1 MSQYTNE
8 LHIGYKKAVTSF
20 LDAYPEKKLLS
31 RSKDIDSFFRVCA
44 ITLWNC
50 FDVDIPTCTGAIN
63 EIYCKETE
71 RRVYVESEIKVAYS
85 EIPGK
90 SVNIKI
96 PSFFCDIVDYD
107 ISHNTN
113 FSRRFAA
120 GMQVIL
126 LTFTLIDQKVSFDEA
141 RMVSKFYQTLI
152 DYCDAKNVAFYKND
166 VDPFSYV
173 AKIDDDNETR
183 IMSVKA
189 NKQHVTEN
197 DDWFEELNSLIG
209 LKNVKSEINE
219 IANFA
224 KVQKIRKEK
233 NLPLTSMSYHLVFTG
248 NPGTGKTTVAR
259 LVAKIYKHLGIVSK
273 GQLVE
278 ADSSDLVAGYVGQ
291 TAIKTRELVKK
302 AIGGV
307 LFIDEAYTI
316 TENEQGYGQEA
327 VDTLLKLM
335 EDYRDDLVVIVAG
348 YPDLMEKF
356 INSNP
361 GLKSRFNRYI
371 QFEDYNCE
379 ELYDIFKL
387 LCNENKYVISEDAKN
402 EIKKC
407 LEYIKDE
414 SGKDFGNGRDVR
426 NYFESV
432 ISKQATRLSKTE
444 SITDDD
450 LSLINYNDVKL
461 DHNSDENNLESILSD
476 INNLIGLNAVK
487 NEISELVSLV
497 KMQQNRKSQGL
508 VIPNISLHLVFEGSP
523 GTGKT
528 TVARY
533 IAKVYKALGL
543 LSKGQL
549 VETDRSGLVAGYVGQ
564 TAIKVNEMVGKAI
577 GGVLFID
584 EAYTLV
590 SKNDDFGQEAID
602 TILKAM
608 EDYRENLVV
617 VVAGYD
623 ELMDNFINSNPGL
636 KSRFNRYIHFDN
648 YTSDEML
655 AIFKMLCIKNQ
666 YIIKDNASEILKT
679 FFESVSSEKLGNGRG
694 VRNIFEKA
702 VTAQAKRLSRY
713 NADSEKIAEF
723 SAEDIQF
730 AIANIGGNEHE

>member
-8 LHIGYKKAVTSF
+8 LHIGYRKAVNSF
-20 LDAYPEKKLLS
+20 LDAYPDRTLLS
-31 RSKDIDSFFRVCA
+31 CSKDIDSFFRVCA
-44 ITLWNC
+44 ITLWNR
-50 FDVDIPTCTGAIN
+50 FGVDIPTCTNAIN

-71 RRVYVESEIKVAYS
+71 RRVYAETEIKAAYS
-85 EIPGK
+85 EISGK
-90 SVNIKI
+90 KVNIKI

-107 ISHNTN
+107 ASHNTN
-113 FSRRFAA
+113 FSRRFAV

-126 LTFTLIDQKVSFDEA
+126 LTFTLIDQEVSFDEA
-141 RMVSKFYQTLI
+141 RMISKFYQTLI
-152 DYCDAKNVAFYKND
+152 DYCDEKKVAFYKND
-166 VDPFSYV
+166 VDPFSFV
-173 AKIDDDNETR
+173 AKTDNNKTKPA
-183 IMSVKA
+183 SVKA
-189 NKQHVTEN
+189 EKCQVT
-197 DDWFEELNSLIG
+197 DDKDYFEELNNLIG
-209 LKNVKSEINE
+209 LKNVKAEINE

-224 KVQKIRKEK
+224 KVQKMRKEK
-233 NLPLTSMSYHLVFTG
+233 NLPLAPMSYHLVFTG

-259 LVAKIYKHLGIVSK
+259 LIAKIYKNLGIISK

-291 TAIKTRELVKK
+291 TAIKTGELVKK
-302 AIGGV
+302 AVGGV

-348 YPDLMEKF
+348 YPELMKKF
-356 INSNP
+356 INANP

-371 QFEDYNCE
+371 QFEDYNNE
-379 ELYDIFKL
+379 ELYEIFNL
-387 LCNENKYVISEDAKN
+387 LCSKNKYVISEDAKP
-402 EIKKC
+402 EIKKY
-407 LEYIKDE
+407 LEHMKDA
-414 SGKDFGNGRDVR
+414 SRKDFGNGRDVR

-432 ISKQATRLSKTE
+432 ISKQATRLSE
-444 SITDDD
+444 AENITDED
-450 LSLINYNDVKL
+450 LSLITYDDVKWN
-461 DHNSDENNLESILSD
+461 HNSDENDLDSILSD
-476 INNLIGLNAVK
+476 INSLIGLSAVK

-508 VIPNISLHLVFEGSP
+508 AVPNISLHLVFTGSP

-543 LSKGQL
+543 LTKGQL

-564 TAIKVNEMVGKAI
+564 TAIKVNELVEKAI

-602 TILKAM
+602 TLLKAM

-617 VVAGYD
+617 IVAGYD
-623 ELMDNFINSNPGL
+623 ELMDKFINSNPGL

-666 YIIKDNASEILKT
+666 YTLKDNVSEILKT
-679 FFESVSSEKLGNGRG
+679 FFESVSSEKIENGRG

-702 VTAQAKRLSRY
+702 VTAQAKRLSQCD
-713 NADSEKIAEF
+713 ADSEKIAEF
-723 SAEDIQF
+723 STEDIQF
-730 AIANIGGNEHE
+730 ATKNIRS

>member
-8 LHIGYKKAVTSF
+8 LHIGYRKAVSSF
-20 LDAYPEKKLLS
+20 LDAYPDRTLLS

-44 ITLWNC
+44 IALWNG
-50 FDVDIPTCTGAIN
+50 FGVDIPTCTNAIN

-71 RRVYVESEIKVAYS
+71 RRVYAETEIKAAYS
-85 EIPGK
+85 EISDK
-90 SVNIKI
+90 KVNIKI

-107 ISHNTN
+107 ASHNTN
-113 FSRRFAA
+113 FSRRFAV

-126 LTFTLIDQKVSFDEA
+126 LTFTLIDQEVSFDEA
-141 RMVSKFYQTLI
+141 RMISKFYQTLT
-152 DYCDAKNVAFYKND
+152 DYCDEKKVVFYKND
-166 VDPFSYV
+166 VDPFSFV
-173 AKIDDDNETR
+173 EKTNNNKTKPA
-183 IMSVKA
+183 SVKTEKRQITD
-189 NKQHVTEN
+189 NK
-197 DDWFEELNSLIG
+197 DCFEELNNLIG
-209 LKNVKSEINE
+209 LKNVKAEINE

-224 KVQKIRKEK
+224 KVQKMRKEK
-233 NLPLTSMSYHLVFTG
+233 NLPLSPMSYHLVFTG

-259 LVAKIYKHLGIVSK
+259 LVAKIYKNLGIISK

-291 TAIKTRELVKK
+291 TAIKTGELVKK
-302 AIGGV
+302 AVGGV

-348 YPDLMEKF
+348 YPELMKKF

-371 QFEDYNCE
+371 QFEDYNNE
-379 ELYDIFKL
+379 ELYDIFNL
-387 LCNENKYVISEDAKN
+387 LCNKNKYVISENAKP
-402 EIKKC
+402 EIKKY
-407 LEYIKDE
+407 LEHMRDAN
-414 SGKDFGNGRDVR
+414 GKDFGNGRDVR

-432 ISKQATRLSKTE
+432 ISKQATRLSE
-444 SITDDD
+444 AENITDED
-450 LSLINYNDVKL
+450 LSLITYDDVKWN
-461 DHNSDENNLESILSD
+461 HNSDENDLDSILSD
-476 INNLIGLNAVK
+476 INSLIGLSAVK

-508 VIPNISLHLVFEGSP
+508 AVPNISLHLVFTGSP

-564 TAIKVNEMVGKAI
+564 TAIKVNEMVEKAI

-602 TILKAM
+602 TLLKSM

-617 VVAGYD
+617 IVAGYD
-623 ELMDNFINSNPGL
+623 EWMDKFINSNPGL
-636 KSRFNRYIHFDN
+636 KSRFNRYIHFEN

-666 YIIKDNASEILKT
+666 YTLKDNASEILKT
-679 FFESVSSEKLGNGRG
+679 FFESVSSEEIGNGRG

-702 VTAQAKRLSRY
+702 VTAQAKRLSLCD
-713 NADSEKIAEF
+713 ADSEKIAEF
-723 SAEDIQF
+723 STEDIQF
-730 AIANIGGNEHE
+730 AIKNIRG

>member
-8 LHIGYKKAVTSF
+8 LHIGYRKAVNSF
-20 LDAYPEKKLLS
+20 LDAYPDRTLLS
-31 RSKDIDSFFRVCA
+31 CSKDIDSFFRVCA
-44 ITLWNC
+44 ITLWNR
-50 FDVDIPTCTGAIN
+50 FGVDIPTCTNAIN

-71 RRVYVESEIKVAYS
+71 RRVYAETEIKAAYS
-85 EIPGK
+85 EISGK
-90 SVNIKI
+90 KVNIKI

-107 ISHNTN
+107 ASHNTN
-113 FSRRFAA
+113 FSRRFAV

-126 LTFTLIDQKVSFDEA
+126 LTFTLIDQEVSFDEA
-141 RMVSKFYQTLI
+141 RMISKFYQTLI
-152 DYCDAKNVAFYKND
+152 DYCDEKKVAFYKND
-166 VDPFSYV
+166 VDPFSFV
-173 AKIDDDNETR
+173 AKTDNNKTKPA
-183 IMSVKA
+183 SVKA
-189 NKQHVTEN
+189 EKCQVT
-197 DDWFEELNSLIG
+197 DDKDYFEELNNLIG
-209 LKNVKSEINE
+209 LKNVKAEINE

-224 KVQKIRKEK
+224 KVQKMRKEK
-233 NLPLTSMSYHLVFTG
+233 NLPLAPMSYHLVFTG

-259 LVAKIYKHLGIVSK
+259 LIAKIYKNLGIISK

-291 TAIKTRELVKK
+291 TAIKTGELVKK
-302 AIGGV
+302 AVGGV

-348 YPDLMEKF
+348 YPELMKKF
-356 INSNP
+356 INANP

-371 QFEDYNCE
+371 QFEDYNNE
-379 ELYDIFKL
+379 ELYEIFNL
-387 LCNENKYVISEDAKN
+387 LCSKNKYVISEDAKP
-402 EIKKC
+402 EIKKY
-407 LEYIKDE
+407 LEHMKVA
-414 SGKDFGNGRDVR
+414 SGKDFGNGRDIR

-432 ISKQATRLSKTE
+432 ISKQATRLSE
-444 SITDDD
+444 AENITDED
-450 LSLINYNDVKL
+450 LSLITYDDVKWN
-461 DHNSDENNLESILSD
+461 HNSDENDLDSILSD
-476 INNLIGLNAVK
+476 INSLIGLSAVK

-508 VIPNISLHLVFEGSP
+508 AVPNISLHLVFTGSP

-543 LSKGQL
+543 LTKGQL

-564 TAIKVNEMVGKAI
+564 TAIKVNELVEKAI

-602 TILKAM
+602 TLLKAM

-617 VVAGYD
+617 IVAGYD
-623 ELMDNFINSNPGL
+623 ELMDKFINSNPGL

-666 YIIKDNASEILKT
+666 YTLKDNVSEILKA
-679 FFESVSSEKLGNGRG
+679 FFESVSSEKIGNGRG

-702 VTAQAKRLSRY
+702 VTAQAKRLSQCD
-713 NADSEKIAEF
+713 ADSEKIAEF
-723 SAEDIQF
+723 STEDVQF
-730 AIANIGGNEHE
+730 AIKNIRS